1 MFIIDYSIPLP
12 GESKY
17 NATIARK
24 DVVRTFVSCGATF
37 MNWHPITTLS
47 TPIIKGII
55 NRFGD
60 VFQAIIGLRKIK
72 REEKVYFQYPHLG
85 NCLRLIIML
94 FKAKRVNV
102 TLLIHDLEFLRH
114 PDVKNMAQSQIA
126 LFNSVDKLIVHTSKM
141 KTKLIELGVKTPM
154 DILQLFDYYSVDSF
168 RNINEQL
175 VDKNIIAFAG
185 NLNKSAFLKAL
196 DKSSIS
202 QTISFRLYGFEPHI
216 KFSNNHIYYQGK
228 FSPEHTSSLH
238 AGWGLVWD
246 GDSIDT
252 CTGSLGN
259 YLKYIAPHKMSLYLA
274 AGIPVIVWN
283 KSAQADYVRN
293 NKIGIAINSIEEAYA
308 IINNINNE
316 EYQEILANVREVGET
331 LRGGGFLKRVIHYQ

>member
-1 MFIIDYSIPLP
+1 MIIIDYSIPLP
-12 GESKY
+12 GETKY

-47 TPIIKGII
+47 IPKIKGII
-55 NRFGD
+55 NRVGD

-85 NCLRLIIML
+85 NSLRLIIML
-94 FKAKRVNV
+94 FKVKRVNV

-141 KTKLIELGVKTPM
+141 KTKLSELGVKTPM
-154 DILQLFDYYSVDSF
+154 EILQLFDYYSVDSF
-168 RNINEQL
+168 RNIREQL
-175 VDKNIIAFAG
+175 VDKKIIAFAG
-185 NLNKSAFLKAL
+185 NLNKSAFLKFL
-196 DKSSIS
+196 DESSIS
-202 QTISFRLYGFEPHI
+202 PTVSFRLYGNEPHI
-216 KFSNNHIYYQGK
+216 KFFNNQIYYQGK
-228 FSPEHTSSLH
+228 FSPEHTSCLH

-259 YLKYIAPHKMSLYLA
+259 YLKYIAPHKISLYLA

-283 KSAQADYVRN
+283 KSAQADFVRH
-293 NKIGIAINSIEEAYA
+293 NKIGIAVNSIEESYD
-308 IINNINNE
+308 IINNIKDE
-316 EYQEILANVREVGET
+316 EYQEILANVRGVGET
-331 LRGGGFLKRVIHYQ
+331 LRRGGYLKRIIHYQ